1 MPTLEEVFL
10 RLGDEDIT
18 AQEED
23 NDKNG
28 VRDYQST
35 KDTDR
40 IVGYEF
46 DAIKTQRSSW
56 QTFKALAYVRMINK
70 LREPAQ
76 VFVQFILPIGYAALG
91 IYLST

>member
-10 RLGDEDIT
+10 RLGDEP
-18 AQEED
+18 AVD
-23 NDKNG
+23 NNSENNG
-28 VRDYQST
+28 INHYGST

-46 DAIKTQRSSW
+46 DAVKTERNAW
-56 QTFKALAYVRMINK
+56 QTFKALAYIRMINK
-70 LREPAQ
+70 LREPAM

>member
-10 RLGDEDIT
+10 RLGDEAVD
-18 AQEED
+18 ELGSEKRD
-23 NDKNG
+23 MNG
-28 VRDYQST
+28 YGST

-46 DAIKTQRSSW
+46 DAVKTERNAW
-56 QTFKALAYVRMINK
+56 QTFKALAYIRMINK
-70 LREPAQ
+70 LREPAM